1 MYEVNSMA
9 KRTSAPQVKS
19 VLAVKEYGTV
29 KLKLKQALQR
39 AGMNRN
45 QLAVLVNANFSV
57 IDKWYRGEVERLDL
71 DILARICYVL
81 DCEIG
86 ESLEYR
92 P

>member
-1 MYEVNSMA
+1 
-9 KRTSAPQVKS
+9 
-19 VLAVKEYGTV
+19 
-29 KLKLKQALQR
+29 
-39 AGMNRN
+39 MNRN

-86 ESLEYR
+86 EILEYR

>member
-1 MYEVNSMA
+1 M
-9 KRTSAPQVKS
+9 
-19 VLAVKEYGTV
+19 AVKEYGTV

-39 AGMNRN
+39 AGTNRDR
-45 QLAVLVNANFSV
+45 LAVLVNVNFSV
-57 IDKWYRGEVERLDL
+57 IDKWYRGEAERLDL

-86 ESLEYR
+86 EILGYR